1 MTVHNL
7 ESRILKLETR
17 TARPGEMLVVWRKP
31 GGNVSEALEA
41 ATFSNGDKVICAE
54 WFDDDQPPAPRWYG
68 SAEVRSWIAG
78 STIRSIAR
86 SSAWPIA
93 RKQSGT
99 LALMEPEDSVH
110 GA

>member
-54 WFDDDQPPAPRWYG
+54 WFDDDPPPAPRWYG
-68 SAEVRSWIAG
+68 DRLRFGDGSPRVRSDQ
-78 STIRSIAR
+78 SHDRAR
-86 SSAWPIA
+86 
-93 RKQSGT
+93 G
-99 LALMEPEDSVH
+99 
-110 GA
+110 